1 MSTNFSQVSRYF
13 YDRQITAKKALAE
26 TSIPVEKVTIVKKHL
41 QNPHKLDKTPVYRH
55 AQSELLLSSH
65 VLGEEHKNI
74 SEVHQ
79 ELEKMTV
86 DRPPYCAAGSKRRRI
101 NGPSA
106 RFRGDWDGLSPEE
119 RQEHLRATVVRAG
132 HSREPRPR
140 IILRHP
146 SYERERATIELREQ
160 KEKEKPI
167 CDILEKHAK
176 LNSCPTEHS
185 EDKSDRMG
193 AKYCAARAGKV
204 IEDKARNVKLLR
216 EVEALQSKAAEK
228 GIDTTALKIKP
239 LSAVPIMAR
248 ERFNLEKNF
257 AQCPYGD

>member
-1 MSTNFSQVSRYF
+1 MSMNFSQVPRYF
-13 YDRQITAKKALAE
+13 YDRQKIAREALAE
-26 TSIPVEKVTIVKKHL
+26 ASIPVDKATMVKKHL
-41 QNPHKLDKTPVYRH
+41 QNPHKLDKTPVYRR

-65 VLGEEHKNI
+65 VLSKEHKNI

-79 ELEKMTV
+79 EMENMTA
-86 DRPPYCAAGSKRRRI
+86 DRPPYCGAGSKRRRI

-119 RQEHLRATVVRAG
+119 RQERLRATVVRAG
-132 HSREPRPR
+132 HPKEPRPR

-146 SYERERATIELREQ
+146 SYERECTAIALREQ
-160 KEKEKPI
+160 QEKEKPI

-176 LNSCPTEHS
+176 LNGCPTEHS

-193 AKYCAARAGKV
+193 AKFCAARAGKV

-216 EVEALQSKAAEK
+216 EVEALQSKAADK
-228 GIDTTALKIKP
+228 GIDTSSLNIKP
-239 LSAVPIMAR
+239 LSAVPIKAR